1 MWTERDIR
9 EQTDEQ
15 TFYRGKLLEST
26 NGVLEFSSFET
37 EGVYG
42 DKELN
47 LRATIHGTQAVF
59 PGAVAKFYILQ
70 QPPPAA
76 KPWTPKVCSACTA
89 ARDRTDNSRIKPAP
103 LKIAG
108 AGFLYLSPRPF
119 EQRW

>member
-47 LRATIHGTQAVF
+47 LRATIHG
-59 PGAVAKFYILQ
+59 
-70 QPPPAA
+70 
-76 KPWTPKVCSACTA
+76 
-89 ARDRTDNSRIKPAP
+89 
-103 LKIAG
+103 
-108 AGFLYLSPRPF
+108 LSLIHI
-119 EQRW
+119 

>member
-47 LRATIHGTQAVF
+47 LRATIHGTNKNNYKVEVTL
-59 PGAVAKFYILQ
+59 PVILILA
-70 QPPPAA
+70 PIGITSVSFE
-76 KPWTPKVCSACTA
+76 KIIWRTA
-89 ARDRTDNSRIKPAP
+89 GHR
-103 LKIAG
+103 L
-108 AGFLYLSPRPF
+108 LLSL
-119 EQRW
+119 